1 LGKIL
6 RGLSAGGSQIIQDVY
21 INDIGTYL
29 PNKTVQNDDIESL
42 LGMVGDRPSK
52 ARKIVLRNNGIKT
65 RYYAVC
71 PETGKTTHSNKDMTI
86 AAIQSMERDGRHL
99 KNVECLSCGTSSPD
113 QLLPSHAAM
122 VHGDIGIPPC
132 EIASLSGIC
141 ASGIQSLKYS
151 YMSVLSGQC
160 KNAIST
166 GSEAASAAMR
176 SHQFQSEIDSRVQA
190 LEKNPSLAFGKDFL
204 RWMLSDGAGAAWLQ
218 NKPNTSSLSLKIEW
232 MDIQSFANELDVCMY
247 QGGVK
252 QKDGSLKG
260 YRNFSAQ
267 EQAQQSI
274 LGLEQDVK
282 LLNEHIIETSARAL
296 STSVRKHR
304 LDLESIDYFLPH
316 LSSEYFKDRLYE
328 GYLKE
333 GHQIDTDKWF
343 TNLANVGN
351 VGSASIYLILGELFH
366 SGKLQ
371 NGQKLLL
378 MVPESGRFTMS
389 FTLLTVVA

>member
-1 LGKIL
+1 M
-6 RGLSAGGSQIIQDVY
+6 QDVY
-21 INDIGTYL
+21 INDIGTFL
-29 PNKTVQNDDIESL
+29 PNKPVQNNDIESL
-42 LGMVGDRPSK
+42 LDMVGSRPSK

-71 PETGKTTHSNKDMTI
+71 PETGEATHSNKDMTI
-86 AAIQSMERDGRHL
+86 AAIQAMEREGRDL
-99 KNVECLSCGTSSPD
+99 NDVECLSCGTSSPD
-113 QLLPSHAAM
+113 QILPSHAVM
-122 VHGDIGIPPC
+122 VHGDVGIPPC

-141 ASGIQSLKYS
+141 ASGIQSLKYG
-151 YMSVLSGQC
+151 YMSVLSEQC
-160 KNAIST
+160 NNAISS

-176 SHQFQSEIDSRVQA
+176 NNQFHAEIDNRVEA

-247 QGGVK
+247 QGGLK
-252 QKDGSLKG
+252 QDDGSLKG
-260 YRNFSAQ
+260 YRNFSSQ
-267 EQAQQSI
+267 EQAHQSI

-296 STSVRKHR
+296 SASVKKHH

-316 LSSEYFKDRLYE
+316 LSSEYFKNRLYE

-333 GHQIDTDKWF
+333 GHQIDVDKWF
-343 TNLANVGN
+343 TNLSSVGN

-366 SGKLQ
+366 SGKLK